1 MKKTKIFKF
10 LFLFSLCV
18 ASAAPLGVRA
28 FSIISKHEADSKKEI
43 LITSFSNYRPF
54 GYATF
59 DSRNIGYQHSVFS
72 KAVSK
77 FFPKEGYLLKYK
89 AFTSS
94 KDAAT
99 ATRQGKV
106 DVFFGAYYAS
116 AMFEGL
122 DFVFP
127 AVLNNPV
134 HLMMTP
140 DKISQI
146 QNLDDL
152 KNLKG
157 IYSQEEIFSDY
168 MLKNFENLGVQSVSS
183 TDDAYRMLILGDA
196 DFMLGSSYHN
206 RICLAEKGLKG
217 YIAFSK
223 TPLWNMPLFF
233 GVSKASKNSKQFS
246 AYFKKIL
253 SNESFKEKVLQD
265 LKQAIEEI
273 EIQSQGVVPPMYIRQ
288 ARENEKTPAD
298 ELLEQKGQ

>member
-1 MKKTKIFKF
+1 MKKTKIFEF
-10 LFLFSLCV
+10 LFLFSLFA
-18 ASAAPLGVRA
+18 ASAAPLGVHA
-28 FSIISKHEADSKKEI
+28 FSIVSKYEADSKKEI

-59 DSRNIGYQHSVFS
+59 DSRNIGHQHSVFS
-72 KAVSK
+72 KAAHQ
-77 FFPKEGYLLKYK
+77 FFPREGYLLKYK
-89 AFTSS
+89 AFKSAQ
-94 KDAAT
+94 DAAT

-116 AMFEGL
+116 DMFEGL

-152 KNLKG
+152 KNFKG
-157 IYSQEEIFSDY
+157 IYSQEETFSDY
-168 MLKNFENLGVQSVSS
+168 MLKNFENSGVQSVST
-183 TDDAYRMLILGDA
+183 TDDAYRMLILGEA
-196 DFMLGSSYHN
+196 DYILGSSYYN

-217 YIAFSK
+217 YITFSK

-233 GVSKASKNSKQFS
+233 GISKASKNSKQFS
-246 AYFKKIL
+246 AYFKKML
-253 SNESFKEKVLQD
+253 SNENFKTKILQD
-265 LKQAIEEI
+265 LKQAVEEI
-273 EIQSQGVVPPMYIRQ
+273 EAQSQGVVPPMYIRQ
-288 ARENEKTPAD
+288 AHENEKTPAD
-298 ELLEQKGQ
+298 ELLDQEGQ

>member
-1 MKKTKIFKF
+1 MKKTKILGF
-10 LFLFSLCV
+10 LFLFSLFATC
-18 ASAAPLGVRA
+18 AAPLGVRA
-28 FSIISKHEADSKKEI
+28 FSIISKYEADSKKEI
-43 LITSFSNYRPF
+43 LITSFFNYRPF
-54 GYATF
+54 GYVTF
-59 DSRNIGYQHSVFS
+59 DSRNIGHQHSVFS
-72 KAVSK
+72 KAVDQ
-77 FFPKEGYLLKYK
+77 FFPKEGYSLRYK
-89 AFTSS
+89 AFTSAQ
-94 KDAAT
+94 DAAT
-99 ATRQGKV
+99 STRQGKV

-116 AMFEGL
+116 DMFEGL

-157 IYSQEEIFSDY
+157 VYSQEETFSDY
-168 MLKNFENLGVQSVSS
+168 MLKNFENLGVQGVSS
-183 TDDAYRMLILGDA
+183 TDEAYRMLILGEA
-196 DFMLGSSYHN
+196 DYMLGSSYYN
-206 RICLAEKGLKG
+206 RICLAQKGLKG

-246 AYFKKIL
+246 AYFKKML
-253 SNESFKEKVLQD
+253 SNENFKIKVLQD
-265 LKQAIEEI
+265 LKQTIEEI
-273 EIQSQGVVPPMYIRQ
+273 ETQSQGVVPPMYVRQ
-288 ARENEKTPAD
+288 AREDEKTPAD